1 MGVIH
6 VFCLWHELM
15 EHRQIGVGH
24 QIDIDRSICV
34 DETHLRQR
42 PGKCAGKMQPGFR
55 LNGVGKSQP
64 LAAVVI
70 AADGKHRHIQL
81 KHNLRNEGIEKRHR
95 FHRRIAAVVDIPG
108 EDQRVRPFRAN
119 ARDDL
124 IENEA
129 LVVDHRITID
139 LFADVKVGQMK

>member
-1 MGVIH
+1 
-6 VFCLWHELM
+6 
-15 EHRQIGVGH
+15 
-24 QIDIDRSICV
+24 
-34 DETHLRQR
+34 
-42 PGKCAGKMQPGFR
+42 MQPGFR

-81 KHNLRNEGIEKRHR
+81 EHNLRNEGIEKRHR

-108 EDQRVRPFRAN
+108 EDQCVRLFRAN
-119 ARDDL
+119 TRDDL

-129 LVVDHRITID
+129 LFVDHRIAID